1 MSVTEPGA
9 HLCDRIPLC
18 GIAVVCSAF
27 VHRYRGSNLGPHG
40 HVASP
45 LPSEPSHVASPLPD
59 LFFLKVVNGSLFLFL
74 FCDFHRTVEI
84 GARSIF
90 LWKIRPCYCSNS
102 FQLSILPITVPGG
115 LIGSCLTQCH
125 PHNFTPSS
133 SIHVCLHQLPFPLG
147 QLPLSWIPQ
156 KAPTPNSSCSAQS
169 LPSFF
174 VLTGT
179 EGCPGQVTVP

>member
-9 HLCDRIPLC
+9 HSCDRIPLC

-40 HVASP
+40 HVANP

-102 FQLSILPITVPGG
+102 FQLSILPITSTWGTYW
-115 LIGSCLTQCH
+115 I
-125 PHNFTPSS
+125 
-133 SIHVCLHQLPFPLG
+133 
-147 QLPLSWIPQ
+147 LSHSMP
-156 KAPTPNSSCSAQS
+156 SAQLYTLFKHTCLS
-169 LPSFF
+169 APASFPF
-174 VLTGT
+174 GSASSVLDSP
-179 EGCPGQVTVP
+179 ESPHPK